1 MISSRRFSSEL
12 PHRDDPRAMKT
23 SEPQEFHYRVPRRG
37 GGWRQGSHPGSSL
50 GIGQEFV
57 SHRRLYD
64 WPDPRRLDVR
74 ASLRDVRSDWL
85 VRVNRQRISVPLHV
99 IVDVSASMSF
109 GSQGRKLLVAAD
121 FVTAL
126 GQSAFRVGDSV
137 GMFAFDDRART
148 DLFVPALFS
157 RGVGNRM
164 AAMLTDCQASAPGSE
179 GLEEVALHVAG
190 RHSLVFLI
198 SDFHWPV
205 SRLAAVLEML
215 AASYVVPLV
224 IWDPAEVQP
233 PSKDVLLPLRDM
245 ESGAQRTLWM
255 RPRLRAR
262 WAEAVDYRRAQ
273 LTKTCEPH
281 GTRPF
286 FVCGTFDSDAM
297 SRYFFEAVA

>member
-1 MISSRRFSSEL
+1 MTQTATK
-12 PHRDDPRAMKT
+12 PG
-23 SEPQEFHYRVPRRG
+23 EPQEFHYRVPHRG

-50 GIGQEFV
+50 GMGQEFV

-85 VRVNRQRISVPLHV
+85 VRVNRQRISVPVHV

-109 GSQGRKLLVAAD
+109 GSQGRKLQVAAD
-121 FVTAL
+121 FVAAL

-137 GMFAFDDRART
+137 GMYAFDNRARN

-157 RGVGNRM
+157 RGMGTVM
-164 AAMLTDCQASAPGSE
+164 AGMLAGCQASAAGSE
-179 GLEEVALHVAG
+179 GLEEVVLHVAG

-198 SDFHWPV
+198 SDFHWPIE
-205 SRLAAVLEML
+205 RLAAVLEML
-215 AASYVVPLV
+215 ATSHVVPMV
-224 IWDPAEVQP
+224 IWDPAEAEP
-233 PSKDVLLPLRDM
+233 PAKDALMPLRDM

-262 WAEAVDYRRAQ
+262 WVDAVAQRRTQ
-273 LTKTCEPH
+273 LIDLCTAR

-286 FVCGTFDSDAM
+286 FVSGRFDSDAL